1 MASVTPPMR
10 ARRLLALLHLLDSGS
25 RIALE
30 TVADTLDLTPAE
42 AATELELLACCGT
55 GQDPTQLVPVIVEDG
70 YIEVWGSLPAL
81 DRPVRLS
88 ASEAGALVAALQAA
102 GIAADAPLVTRL
114 MAAAASDE
122 VTAEELARL
131 VSSQV
136 AGGGTVLEA
145 LALALETQCAIEIV
159 YQSAGAEATT
169 QRTVE
174 PVGLVN
180 ERGAWYLEAYC
191 RTAGALRTFRADRIR
206 HVTIL
211 GERCPERGLSPAG
224 RAFAAEGLPVA
235 RIRLDPEEEFTARE
249 WPGARMTE
257 QSPDGTTIV
266 EVPFAGTEWIA
277 RQVLARLGRAE
288 VLEPAEVRDAVAR
301 MARAEMDRLA
311 D

>member
-42 AATELELLACCGT
+42 AATELEMLACCGT

-70 YIEVWGSLPAL
+70 FIEVWGSLPAL

-102 GIAADAPLVTRL
+102 GIAADNPLVTRL
-114 MAAAASDE
+114 MNAAASDE

-131 VSSQV
+131 VSSHV

-145 LALALETQCAIEIV
+145 LALALETHRAIEIS
-159 YQSAGAEATT
+159 YQSAGAEEPTE
-169 QRTVE
+169 RIVE

-191 RTAGALRTFRADRIR
+191 RNAGALRTFRADRIR
-206 HVTIL
+206 HARVL
-211 GERCPERGLSPAG
+211 GEQCPERGLSPAG

-235 RIRLDPEEEFTARE
+235 RIRLDPDEEFTARE
-249 WPGARMTE
+249 WPGARMAE
-257 QSPDGTTIV
+257 QRPDGTTIV

-288 VLEPAEVRDAVAR
+288 VLEPAEARTAVAR
-301 MARAEMDRLA
+301 LVRAEMDRLA